1 MIEMPNMLM
10 IAGNA
15 RNIGKTTLACTI
27 IERFSAYQKI
37 IGLKVTSMRKGED
50 GFHGNHGNEE
60 TEMLKIYEEVN
71 KSSAK
76 DTARMLSAGA
86 AKAFYV
92 RADDASLG
100 KTAEQLADMIPS
112 SQIVVCES
120 SSLRNVIKPGA
131 FIYLYTD
138 EKGRPVKKNRDL
150 ANLAD
155 LVIDCTQGIHAVT
168 GNFKKV
174 NISENRWIINN

>member
-15 RNIGKTTLACTI
+15 RNIGKTTLACAI

-37 IGLKVTSMRKGED
+37 VGLKGTSMRKGE
-50 GFHGNHGNEE
+50 GRFRGNHVNEE
-60 TEMLKIYEEVN
+60 TEMLNIYEEVN
-71 KSSAK
+71 RSSVK

-86 AKAFYV
+86 AKAFYM

-100 KTAEQLADMIPS
+100 NTAKQLADMIPTG
-112 SQIVVCES
+112 QLVVCES

-150 ANLAD
+150 ENLAD
-155 LVIDCTQGIHAVT
+155 IVIDCTPGIPAVT
-168 GNFKKV
+168 GNNEKV